1 MTNLIQTDPDQED
14 AFFINKIKIDVA
26 KRCNVCQ
33 SRVDIFYSDVEQ
45 EYCIYIAGKWAGYY
59 QIDNYDIDGL

>member
-1 MTNLIQTDPDQED
+1 MTKPISIDPDQED

-33 SRVDIFYSDVEQ
+33 SVVDVFYSDVEQ
-45 EYCIYIAGKWAGYY
+45 EYCVYIAGKWAGYY
-59 QIDNYDIDGL
+59 DLEE

>member
-1 MTNLIQTDPDQED
+1 MIYNEDQED

-33 SRVDIFYSDVEQ
+33 SKIHIFFSDEEG
-45 EYCIYIAGKWAGYY
+45 EYCVYVDGVWNGYY
-59 QIDNYDIDGL
+59 DLEE